1 MQEAKTSTTLHEL
14 LRYQEL
20 LHTALKTA
28 KICVFEMD
36 LARQCCTAIENAED
50 IFGVSGESLLQDMRK
65 FCVLPPE
72 IYRQKVTAYLF
83 HPDDAKVIEGA
94 FDDVMTG
101 KSGSYHVRLR
111 IKNMRYIWCKIDIQ
125 PVIEEQKPVRMI
137 GVITDINKQEER
149 VEKLK
154 EAARLDR
161 FTGLCNKTYF
171 EEAARVIF
179 EKNTHS
185 RHALIIFDM
194 DDFKNIN
201 DTYGHLTGDKVL
213 RSVSHHL
220 RKIFR
225 RTDIVARF
233 GGDEFVILLRDLP
246 DSSKLLHKKLKELVS
261 VDNQFHV
268 TKSIGIAIYPE
279 DGTTFEKLLKK
290 ADSALYYSKKT
301 KRDWTLYSEIPP
313 PV

>member
-1 MQEAKTSTTLHEL
+1 MQEARTTTLHEL
-14 LRYQEL
+14 LRYQAL

-28 KICVFEMD
+28 KICVFEVD
-36 LARQCCTAIENAED
+36 LARHCCTAVENAED
-50 IFGVSGESLLQDMRK
+50 IFGVSGESLLKDIRK

-72 IYRQKVTAYLF
+72 IFRQKVTAYFF
-83 HPDDAKVIEGA
+83 HPDDAEVIAAA
-94 FDDVMTG
+94 FDDVMKG
-101 KSGSYHVRLR
+101 KSGSYHVRIQ

-125 PVIEEQKPVRMI
+125 PVIEEQKPVRII
-137 GVITDINKQEER
+137 GVITDIDKQEER

-154 EAARLDR
+154 EATRLDR

-171 EEAARVIF
+171 EEAARVVF
-179 EKNTHS
+179 EKSTHS

-201 DTYGHLTGDKVL
+201 DTYGHLAGDKVL

-220 RKIFR
+220 KKIFR
-225 RTDIVARF
+225 RTDIIARF
-233 GGDEFVILLRDLP
+233 GGDEFIILLRDLP
-246 DSSKLLHKKLKELVS
+246 DSSKLLHKKLKELLS
-261 VDNQFHV
+261 EDNQFHA
-268 TKSIGIAIYPE
+268 TKSIGIAIYPD
-279 DGTTFEKLLKK
+279 DGITFENLLKK